1 MTRQSKRIITNPFT
15 RPRQYSDY
23 HPSCLRRILLLT
35 FSFILGMGII
45 FFTRNNNPSLNPT
58 TTISKK
64 LNYPN
69 NSVQKENNLR
79 KPPERTKKD
88 KPQEAISKEKNLIV
102 KTHHGNF
109 KIVLRP
115 DLSPESVQYVVEAAS
130 FPCNRCN
137 FYRAESGLLLQ
148 GVMAVEAVKKN
159 TVLGK
164 CPDRDHFVSGECPKH
179 DPDCGCHGPIMTR
192 GMVAWAAGRAGPD
205 FFVNTHLEPVG
216 WWEHQHTVWGEIRDD
231 ASFAVL
237 DRILAL
243 PTHGTQLKY
252 LDEKISFRF
261 ELENV

>member
-1 MTRQSKRIITNPFT
+1 M
-15 RPRQYSDY
+15 
-23 HPSCLRRILLLT
+23 IL
-35 FSFILGMGII
+35 
-45 FFTRNNNPSLNPT
+45 FTRNNSPAT
-58 TTISKK
+58 TVSKK
-64 LNYPN
+64 LNYLN
-69 NSVQKENNLR
+69 NSLQKDNNLR
-79 KPPERTKKD
+79 KPPERTKKV
-88 KPQEAISKEKNLIV
+88 KPQEAEIISDPISKEENLIV
-102 KTHHGNF
+102 KTDHGNF

-115 DLSPESVQYVVEAAS
+115 DLSPESVQYVVDATS

-148 GVMAVEAVKKN
+148 GVMAVD
-159 TVLGK
+159 TRPPGLGK
-164 CPDRDHFVSGECPKH
+164 CPDFDHFVSGGCPKH
-179 DPDCGCHGPIMTR
+179 DPNCGCHGPIMTR
-192 GMVAWAAGRAGPD
+192 GMVAWAAGGAGPD

-216 WWEHQHTVWGEIRDD
+216 WWEHQHTVWGEIKDD